1 MQRRIRGAQHEGG
14 EGVIPGP
21 NLKTNPDAGW
31 ACGPR
36 LGVAPVPENV
46 VGFGPV
52 VVAEGFDE
60 AHLLWWVHAWTV
72 TVDGVITQVKEY
84 VNTSVTVTRLSQVL
98 PNASTCQCI
107 WQSQL
112 CDESVPGLILA
123 I

>member
-1 MQRRIRGAQHEGG
+1 MQRRICGAQHESG
-14 EGVIPGP
+14 EGVIRGP
-21 NLKTNPDAGW
+21 NLKTNQDTGW

-36 LGVAPVPENV
+36 PG
-46 VGFGPV
+46 V
-52 VVAEGFDE
+52 VVPWPSIPSTALEGFDE
-60 AHLLWWVHAWTV
+60 AHLVWWVHAWTV

-84 VNTSVTVTRLSQVL
+84 VNTSVTVTRLTQVL

-107 WQSQL
+107 WQSKL